1 MAPFYLS
8 YIICN
13 GPVSVEKFVSE
24 CCSRRSYASRNNVSF
39 LLYRLGHI
47 DIFLLS
53 QQGHHNPSNDTL
65 LALIVCSFGFISQK
79 RSTVPPF
86 SISK

>member
-24 CCSRRSYASRNNVSF
+24 CCSRRSYASHNNISF

-53 QQGHHNPSNDTL
+53 QQ
-65 LALIVCSFGFISQK
+65 LILS
-79 RSTVPPF
+79 STPNRQTDDHRIGRLF
-86 SISK
+86 CL